1 MQEKDY
7 HKEGH
12 ILEQDSEDQEQ
23 DLKQDQ
29 HLNQEQEDQE
39 DQKENAHQE
48 NQIIEEIMDSFFQNP
63 MIH

>member
-7 HKEGH
+7 HTEDH
-12 ILEQDSEDQEQ
+12 ILE
-23 DLKQDQ
+23 QDQ
-29 HLNQEQEDQE
+29 HLNQEQEEQEEQE

-63 MIH
+63 MMH

>member
-12 ILEQDSEDQEQ
+12 ILKQDQEDQEQ

-29 HLNQEQEDQE
+29 HLNKEQEEQE

-48 NQIIEEIMDSFFQNP
+48 NQIIVEIMDSFFQNP
-63 MIH
+63 MMN

>member
-1 MQEKDY
+1 MYRKDY

-12 ILEQDSEDQEQ
+12 ILEQDQEDQEQ

-29 HLNQEQEDQE
+29 HLNQDQEDQE
-39 DQKENAHQE
+39 DQKKNALQE
-48 NQIIEEIMDSFFQNP
+48 NQIIVEIMDSFFQNQ

>member
-1 MQEKDY
+1 M
-7 HKEGH
+7 
-12 ILEQDSEDQEQ
+12 DQEQ

-29 HLNQEQEDQE
+29 YLNQEQE

-63 MIH
+63 MMH